1 LWRNSLEL
9 TNLQINSGV
18 FDSFLRSRTIFMEY
32 NTDRNALRLREY
44 GRNVQHMVNYAKELD
59 NNDEKKKWA
68 ELIIQIMSQLN
79 PSVRSME
86 DYRSKLWQHIGIISE
101 GALLEYAPEGYAVSH
116 ETDELQTLETIVYP
130 ASNAKER
137 HYGSHIMNLIDK
149 VVAMEEGDKKNEG
162 IIIIANYMKL
172 VSVKW
177 SRGHVSDQLIKNDL
191 HRISQGKLQLGEDI
205 KLEEVDVKIE
215 ASGYA
220 SKHRRKRGGK
230 RNNNRHNR

>member
-1 LWRNSLEL
+1 
-9 TNLQINSGV
+9 
-18 FDSFLRSRTIFMEY
+18 MEY

-86 DYRSKLWQHIGIISE
+86 DYKSKLWQHIGIISD
-101 GALLEYAPEGYAVSH
+101 GTLSEYAPEGYAVSA
-116 ETDELQTLETIVYP
+116 ENEQKQTLEAVVYP
-130 ASNAKER
+130 SINAKER
-137 HYGSHIMNLIDK
+137 HYGSHITNLIDK
-149 VVAMEEGDKKNEG
+149 VVAMEEGVKKDEG
-162 IIIIANYMKL
+162 TIIIANYMKL

-177 SRGHVSDQLIKNDL
+177 SRGQVSDQLIKNDL
-191 HRISQGKLQLGEDI
+191 HRISQGKLKLEDDV